1 MMAFRLVTSVLVA
14 MAFASA
20 PAALACK
27 GRQVVFEDKFQEEDS
42 AWDISESEG
51 AAVTIGGG
59 KLEIKPKE
67 GWSRMVLYGG
77 ATFREGD
84 ICVDYIMPETKE
96 PAVAGMLFWGASY
109 GSLFAFFVNTVGEA
123 KIVRRQIAKGT
134 KKVDTSTLTNW
145 TANPAVKKAPGAT
158 NQLRVVL
165 KGNSASTFINDR
177 PFKNFKGVGSYGAQI
192 GLFGWSEKSQ
202 PTAWQFISV
211 VVTEP

>member
-1 MMAFRLVTSVLVA
+1 MAFRLVTSILVA
-14 MAFASA
+14 MTFASA

-27 GRQVVFEDKFQEEDS
+27 GREVLFEDKFQEEDS
-42 AWDISESEG
+42 AWDIAQSEG

-59 KLEIKPKE
+59 KLEIKANKE
-67 GWSRMVLYGG
+67 WSRMVLYGG
-77 ATFREGD
+77 GTFREGD
-84 ICVDYIMPETKE
+84 ICVDYIMPQTKD
-96 PAVAGMLFWGASY
+96 PAVAGMLFWAANY
-109 GSLFAFFVNTVGEA
+109 GSLFGLLVNSVGEA
-123 KIVRRQIAKGT
+123 KIIRRQVAKD
-134 KKVDTSTLTNW
+134 KVDTSTISDW
-145 TANPAVKKAPGAT
+145 TAAPAVKKNPGAT

>member
-1 MMAFRLVTSVLVA
+1 MAFRLVTSVLVA
-14 MAFASA
+14 IAFASG
-20 PAALACK
+20 PALACK
-27 GRQVVFEDKFQEEDS
+27 GREVLFEDKFQEEDA
-42 AWDISESEG
+42 AWDIAGSEG

-59 KLEIKPKE
+59 HLEIKAKE

-84 ICVDYIMPETKE
+84 ICVDLVMPQIKD
-96 PAVAGMLFWGASY
+96 PSAAGMLFWAEGY
-109 GSLFAFFVNTVGEA
+109 PSLFAFWLNTAGEA
-123 KIVRRQIAKGT
+123 KIIRRQVAKD
-134 KKVDTSTLTNW
+134 KVDTSTITDW
-145 TANPAVKKAPGAT
+145 TAAPAVKKNPGAT

-165 KGNSASTFINDR
+165 KGNNASTFINDR

-202 PTAWQFISV
+202 PTAWQFTSV

>member
-1 MMAFRLVTSVLVA
+1 MAFRLVTSVLV
-14 MAFASA
+14 MIAFASG
-20 PAALACK
+20 PALACK
-27 GRQVVFEDKFQEEDS
+27 GREVLFEDKFQEEDS

-84 ICVDYIMPETKE
+84 ICVDYIMPETKD

-123 KIVRRQIAKGT
+123 KIVRRQVAKD
-134 KKVDTSTLTNW
+134 KVDTSTLTDW
-145 TANPAVKKAPGAT
+145 TAAPAVKKNPGAT

-192 GLFGWSEKSQ
+192 GLFGWAEKTQ
-202 PTAWQFISV
+202 PTPWQFTSV
-211 VVTEP
+211 VVTQP

>member
-1 MMAFRLVTSVLVA
+1 MAFRLVTSVLVA

-42 AWDISESEG
+42 AWDIAESEG

-96 PAVAGMLFWGASY
+96 PAVAGMLFWGANY

-134 KKVDTSTLTNW
+134 KRSTPPPLPTGPRTLPSRRRPALPTSCGSCSRAIARPPSSTTGRSRTSKEL
-145 TANPAVKKAPGAT
+145 APMGLRSGFSGGPKNPSQRPGSS
-158 NQLRVVL
+158 
-165 KGNSASTFINDR
+165 SAS
-177 PFKNFKGVGSYGAQI
+177 
-192 GLFGWSEKSQ
+192 L
-202 PTAWQFISV
+202 
-211 VVTEP
+211 